1 MLTIDADAHVIE
13 CEKTWD
19 YLEGSD
25 KRYRPVPIAV
35 DMPTGKKQNFWIIG
49 GRLIGTSFAGVLGA
63 LLALPVAAALQIV
76 GEDYLRRRRARWGE
90 ETEAPSA

>member
-19 YLEGSD
+19 YLEGDD

-35 DMPTGKKQNFWIIG
+35 AVT
-49 GRLIGTSFAGVLGA
+49 A
-63 LLALPVAAALQIV
+63 LLLLLGLPFLRIQFGLPDEAA
-76 GEDYLRRRRARWGE
+76 
-90 ETEAPSA
+90 